1 MFAIIPSV
9 ALRNEYWVELSLL
22 SISHIS
28 HMIKK
33 MAKKFAT
40 SAKAKKRIAKISFD
54 GRQLIFEKSLLE
66 NQISSFF

>member
-1 MFAIIPSV
+1 MNIG
-9 ALRNEYWVELSLL
+9 LSFFYRVYR
-22 SISHIS
+22 IT